1 VEQRNIDSSRENA
14 AIPLQ
19 FGSRVVRA
27 FCRLYPGDFQLG
39 QRPRRAHLPTR
50 SSSYFLTHAGATS
63 GRSHGRHHSNRSA
76 RAAVISATAA
86 AMLSA
91 LKGDVK
97 DGATPE
103 RPQSPPISPQDHQ
116 LVPVRGIATKVVD
129 RVKTLVEAFHIF
141 PQPVRQL
148 DLPRLITLLFV
159 VMCVTIILS
168 ISTDSEPLN
177 LSTALTASN
186 PLGPSTGAI
195 SWPLAPGAW
204 IPWPASTPS
213 RSPGGSSGSRD
224 EIAALLVRARTYL
237 SDGDISAALK
247 VLQRAVELGDPQ
259 AALALGGTYDPVVL
273 KRLGLINFRA
283 DPEQARLWYQ
293 RAAELGSPDVALR
306 LKQLPDR

>member
-1 VEQRNIDSSRENA
+1 M
-14 AIPLQ
+14 
-19 FGSRVVRA
+19 
-27 FCRLYPGDFQLG
+27 
-39 QRPRRAHLPTR
+39 
-50 SSSYFLTHAGATS
+50 
-63 GRSHGRHHSNRSA
+63 
-76 RAAVISATAA
+76 ISATA

-91 LKGDVK
+91 LKRDVK
-97 DGATPE
+97 DGGTPE

-141 PQPVRQL
+141 PQLVVRQL
-148 DLPRLITLLFV
+148 NLPRLITLLFV
-159 VMCVTIILS
+159 VMCITIILS

-259 AALALGGTYDPVVL
+259 AAVALGGTYDPVVL
-273 KRLGLINFRA
+273 KRLGIISVPTRS
-283 DPEQARLWYQ
+283 R
-293 RAAELGSPDVALR
+293 RGSGIKGPPSWAL
-306 LKQLPDR
+306 LTPLCG